1 VEGTVNRSNSSRPE
15 YDALRVSAVASIPVP
30 HDLILNFYA
39 DLTDKRYV
47 TKTDFARLVPG
58 EEADNAS
65 VIYLELVRP
74 IMVNL
79 NAAVRLGW
87 NRAETDIGGSYFERY
102 GLTVLLR
109 YRPRE
114 R

>member
-1 VEGTVNRSNSSRPE
+1 LT
-15 YDALRVSAVASIPVP
+15 L
-30 HDLILNFYA
+30 FA

-65 VIYLELVRP
+65 VVYLELARP
-74 IMVNL
+74 LMVNL
-79 NAAVRLGW
+79 DGAVRLGW
-87 NRAETDIGGSYFERY
+87 NRAETDIGDSYFKRY